1 MLGLTFA
8 LVAAQPKI
16 KPKVVGVDIKS
27 EIIGIL
33 NDFHLTW

>member
-8 LVAAQPKI
+8 L